1 MGTFAATG
9 DADCAACT
17 AVTNGVTLTCTT
29 AANSE
34 VASCAAGFWK
44 DTTGAADVCTACAT
58 VTGAL
63 TAATYTCT
71 TASDSR
77 VSACAAAATTKK
89 TVGADGATDTCTDVC
104 GANTWDNSNVCT
116 ALTICGTQ
124 LKVGTADAVARLKG
138 TAAVTT
144 GLATA
149 NNVCDACIAGT
160 YAADDATNCVA
171 CATVTNALVATT
183 DPVAAGATYTCTTPK
198 NSRVSACAAAHWRDN
213 SGQADKC
220 TAHTACGKQVKVG
233 DADAAVRTASTA
245 ASATADAVCAVCT
258 AGTYG
263 TNSGD
268 CNTCATVDG
277 AMAASGTGVT
287 PVVAAATYTC
297 TTNSDSRVSACA
309 TATSKKTVGA
319 DGATDTC
326 TATCA
331 VAGTWDKEGIC
342 TACTAAANA
351 ATTTCSATGTD
362 SVAAS
367 CNDGFWKDGDK
378 CTACTA
384 ADPVVANAMYTCG
397 SANAPTSFQ
406 NCKDGF
412 FKNAAGDAC
421 TACTAIANAGSIT
434 CTSATAINFA
444 GIVCND
450 GFESNSK
457 SSVTFTCTAC
467 DAIANTGVTCT
478 WPGNSVFK
486 SCNTGFDD
494 TVTTGVCAAT
504 KAVVPDAPPPP
515 PAATPAA
522 TAATPSASL
531 SAA

>member
-1 MGTFAATG
+1 MGDNSNACTALTTCGTQLKVGTATAVTRTTGTAAATDG
-9 DADCAACT
+9 TATADNVCAACT
-17 AVTNGVTLTCTT
+17 AVTFGVTLTCTT

-34 VASCAAGFWK
+34 VASCSAGFWK

-171 CATVTNALVATT
+171 CATVTNALAATT

-263 TNSGD
+263 LNSGD
-268 CNTCATVDG
+268 CTNCVAVDG
-277 AMAASGTGVT
+277 ALAATT
-287 PVVAAATYTC
+287 DPVAAGATYTC
-297 TTNSDSRVSACA
+297 TTALDSRVSACA
-309 TATSKKTVGA
+309 AAATTKKTVGA

-331 VAGTWDKEGIC
+331 PGTWDKTNVC

-351 ATTTCSATGTD
+351 ATNLC
-362 SVAAS
+362 
-367 CNDGFWKDGDK
+367 C
-378 CTACTA
+378 
-384 ADPVVANAMYTCG
+384 
-397 SANAPTSFQ
+397 
-406 NCKDGF
+406 
-412 FKNAAGDAC
+412 
-421 TACTAIANAGSIT
+421 
-434 CTSATAINFA
+434 
-444 GIVCND
+444 
-450 GFESNSK
+450 
-457 SSVTFTCTAC
+457 
-467 DAIANTGVTCT
+467 
-478 WPGNSVFK
+478 
-486 SCNTGFDD
+486 
-494 TVTTGVCAAT
+494 
-504 KAVVPDAPPPP
+504 
-515 PAATPAA
+515 
-522 TAATPSASL
+522 
-531 SAA
+531 

>member
-1 MGTFAATG
+1 MG
-9 DADCAACT
+9 
-17 AVTNGVTLTCTT
+17 
-29 AANSE
+29 
-34 VASCAAGFWK
+34 
-44 DTTGAADVCTACAT
+44 
-58 VTGAL
+58 
-63 TAATYTCT
+63 
-71 TASDSR
+71 
-77 VSACAAAATTKK
+77 
-89 TVGADGATDTCTDVC
+89 
-104 GANTWDNSNVCT
+104 
-116 ALTICGTQ
+116 
-124 LKVGTADAVARLKG
+124 AVARLKG
-138 TAAVTT
+138 DAVVTT

-160 YAADDATNCVA
+160 YAADDTTNCAA
-171 CATVTNALVATT
+171 CTVTNSGT
-183 DPVAAGATYTCTTPK
+183 GATITCT
-198 NSRVSACAAAHWRDN
+198 SSSDARVSACATGHWKDS
-213 SGQADKC
+213 SGKADKC

-319 DGATDTC
+319 DASIATSGTKDTC
-326 TATCA
+326 TATCPV

-351 ATTTCSATGTD
+351 LTTTCSATGTD

-367 CNDGFWKDGDK
+367 CNAGFWKDTTG
-378 CTACTA
+378 TA
-384 ADPVVANAMYTCG
+384 AVCKACAAAETVVANAMYTCG
-397 SANAPTSFQ
+397 SANPPTLFTC
-406 NCKDGF
+406 NAGF

-421 TACTAIANAGSIT
+421 TACT
-434 CTSATAINFA
+434 
-444 GIVCND
+444 
-450 GFESNSK
+450 
-457 SSVTFTCTAC
+457 
-467 DAIANTGVTCT
+467 AIANTGVTCT

-504 KAVVPDAPPPP
+504 KAVVPDAPPTP

-531 SAA
+531 SAANTATIGFAAAVF